1 MKKTML
7 ALLTI
12 CSSTAM
18 LFAQDNDNKKKP
30 TLAVSFSLTDFRT
43 ATLIRSSAMSTVMKN
58 GDWSKISQMNSGL
71 TVSYLDGLSNNV
83 DFVAS
88 MTYASSDYPY
98 KTRPLRG
105 TETNLLVADAGL
117 NIKLL
122 NDNHTFV
129 PYLHAGVGVSL
140 SDVYWGAYVPLGGG
154 FQFNLG
160 KNNSYVFTNMQY
172 RLGITDNT
180 SYNFFYSLGMGA
192 PIGKKK
198 VK

>member
-12 CSSTAM
+12 CSSAM

-30 TLAVSFSLTDFRT
+30 TIAVAFTLTDFRT
-43 ATLIRSSAMSTVMKN
+43 ATLVRSSALSTVMKN

-71 TVSYLDGLSNNV
+71 SVSYLDGLSNNV
-83 DFVAS
+83 DFVGS
-88 MTYASSDYPY
+88 LNYTYTDYPY
-98 KTRPLRG
+98 KTRPRRG
-105 TETNLLVADAGL
+105 TETSLLEADAGL

-129 PYLHAGVGVSL
+129 PYLHAGVGVSW
-140 SDVYWGAYVPLGGG
+140 SDVYWGAYVPVGGG
-154 FQFNLG
+154 FQLNLG
-160 KNNSYVFTNMQY
+160 KNNTFLFTNMQY
-172 RLGITDNT
+172 RLGISDNT
-180 SYNFFYSLGMGA
+180 SYHFFYSLGMGA

-198 VK
+198 R